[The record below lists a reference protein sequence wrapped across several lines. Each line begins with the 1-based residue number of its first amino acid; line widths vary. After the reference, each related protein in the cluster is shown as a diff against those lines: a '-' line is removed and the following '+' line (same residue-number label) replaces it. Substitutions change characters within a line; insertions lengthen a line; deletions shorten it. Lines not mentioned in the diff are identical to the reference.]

1 MGVSGRMFRD
11 PEIQICNELGE
22 SGHSAQGMGA
32 GGCEGPPTALTE
44 CLEYQRDRN
53 EVLGPNLRTPDKGPR
68 ETERRMI
75 LEK

>member
-22 SGHSAQGMGA
+22 SGHSAQGIGA
-32 GGCEGPPTALTE
+32 GGCEGQPTALTE

-53 EVLGPNLRTPDKGPR
+53 
-68 ETERRMI
+68 
-75 LEK
+75 